1 MNEYKEKLLSKLT
14 AQEKKELFEDLK
26 KEQDDEKLK
35 QRQSYE
41 KLRHDFATD
50 IMEKVR
56 KLAADS
62 KAFKTYMDDNAMTFR
77 DIMAEYGKLRKNDQS
92 SFTIVDGKFKLE
104 VRSNKVKQFDERADI
119 AAEKLMIYLEN
130 YISQSDKGPDDPIY
144 QLAMSLLERNSQGQ
158 LDYKSISKL
167 YELEGKFG
175 EEYGRIMDLFRE
187 SNIVMATAIN
197 YYFWIQDDK
206 NIWHRIEPSFC
217 RL

>member
-1 MNEYKEKLLSKLT
+1 MNENKEKLLAKMT
-14 AQEKKELFEDLK
+14 AAEKKEMFEILK

-41 KLRHDFATD
+41 KLRHDFGTD
-50 IMEKVR
+50 IMKKVLI
-56 KLAADS
+56 LAQET
-62 KAFKTYMDDNAMTFR
+62 KNFKTYLDDNVNTFR
-77 DIMAEYGKLRKNDQS
+77 DIMSEYGKLRKDGQS
-92 SFTIVDGKFKLE
+92 SFTIIDDNFKLE

-119 AAEKLMIYLEN
+119 AADKLMIFLEN
-130 YISQSDKGPDDPIY
+130 YISQSDKGSDDPIY

-197 YYFWIQDDK
+197 YYFWLKDEK
-206 NIWHRIEPSFC
+206 NIWRRIEPSFC

>member
-1 MNEYKEKLLSKLT
+1 MNENKEKLLAKLT
-14 AQEKKELFEDLK
+14 AEEKKEMYEILK

-41 KLRHDFATD
+41 KLRHDFAMD
-50 IMEKVR
+50 ILGKVQE
-56 KLAADS
+56 LAEEA
-62 KAFKTYMDDNAMTFR
+62 KTFKTYLDDNASTFR
-77 DIMAEYGKLRKNDQS
+77 DIMSEYGKLRKDGQS
-92 SFTIVDGKFKLE
+92 SFTIIDGNFKLE

-119 AAEKLMIYLEN
+119 AADKLMTFLEN
-130 YISQSDKGPDDPIY
+130 YISKSEKGSDDPIY

-197 YYFWIQDDK
+197 YYFWLKDEK